1 MRNTVQCFFFF
12 FSNLVLLKNRSRS
25 RFLSC
30 LKQMAMGNGHEFELS
45 QEHGSKSPMFRLRF
59 RVNPVNSVFLENK
72 KKPIQYILTPFLPI
86 TTKKKSTKINFS
98 KRDLRFLFKITKNQN
113 FFTFLP
119 SRCRDGEL
127 SFLDF

>member
-1 MRNTVQCFFFF
+1 MRNTVQCFLFFF
-12 FSNLVLLKNRSRS
+12 FWNFVLLKNRRRS

-59 RVNPVNSVFLENK
+59 RVNSVFLEK
-72 KKPIQYILTPFLPI
+72 EKKPIQYILTPFLPI
-86 TTKKKSTKINFS
+86 TTKNSTKINLS
-98 KRDLRFLFKITKNQN
+98 KRNLRFLFKITKNKN

-119 SRCRDGEL
+119 RRCRDGEW

>member
-1 MRNTVQCFFFF
+1 MSPVFSFSFFW
-12 FSNLVLLKNRSRS
+12 NLVLLKNRSRS

-59 RVNPVNSVFLENK
+59 RVNSVNSFFLGKK

-86 TTKKKSTKINFS
+86 TTKNSTKINFS
-98 KRDLRFLFKITKNQN
+98 KRNLRFLFKITKNQN
-113 FFTFLP
+113 FLTFLP
-119 SRCRDGEL
+119 RRCRDGEW
-127 SFLDF
+127 SFLDL